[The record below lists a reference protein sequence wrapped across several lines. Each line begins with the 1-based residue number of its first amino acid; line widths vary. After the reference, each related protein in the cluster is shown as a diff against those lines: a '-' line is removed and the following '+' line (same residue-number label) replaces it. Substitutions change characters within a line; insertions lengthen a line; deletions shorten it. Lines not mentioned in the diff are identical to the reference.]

1 MKWSTITVGA
11 ALTTMVALLFLMV
24 SYAQAGDRGRS
35 WIVNEDGE
43 TVGYAEHE
51 PYIDGSGRTYIR
63 DRDGDLRAVIQ
74 ESGKYE
80 HREDVAPNPSERQ
93 PRKRWGSHEDRWG
106 E

>member
-1 MKWSTITVGA
+1 MKWPGIAVGA
-11 ALTTMVALLFLMV
+11 ALASMVAALALMI
-24 SYAQAGDRGRS
+24 ATAEAGERQ

-43 TVGYAEHE
+43 TVGYTERE

-63 DRDGDLRAVIQ
+63 DRTGDLRAVIQ
-74 ESGKYE
+74 EGGKYVAPDPSE
-80 HREDVAPNPSERQ
+80 HR